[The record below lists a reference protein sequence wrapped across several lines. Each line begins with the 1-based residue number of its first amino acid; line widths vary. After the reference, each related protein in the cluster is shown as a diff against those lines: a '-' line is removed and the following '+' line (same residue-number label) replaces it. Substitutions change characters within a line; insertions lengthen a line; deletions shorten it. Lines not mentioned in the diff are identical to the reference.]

1 MKPGPVKAIY
11 PGSFDPLTNGHVD
24 ILQRG
29 TQLFDTVIPA
39 ILINYE
45 KTAFF
50 TPEERMHMIR
60 EAVGDLPGVAEPIYF
75 DGLTVDAARRHGAT
89 VIVRGIRAVSDYE
102 YELQMSLMNRS
113 LAPEVETVLLV
124 PAQEYS
130 FISSRLVKDIFQRG
144 GDIRD
149 LVPEGVRAMLRTKF
163 PRPEV

>member
-24 ILQRG
+24 IIQRA

-45 KTAFF
+45 KTAFL
-50 TPEERMHMIR
+50 TPEERMHLIR
-60 EAVGDLPGVAEPIYF
+60 ESVGGLPGVADPIYF
-75 DGLTVDAARRHGAT
+75 DGLTVDAARRHGAS

-149 LVPEGVRAMLRTKF
+149 LVPECVRVMLRTKF
-163 PRPEV
+163 QRPEV